1 MWRLIDCGTYLW
13 FVKKS
18 KKYYHCV
25 YHLDGEH
32 KKIKVNATK
41 YPLYSS
47 SEKMKYAY
55 LKTCNLDDNKC
66 IIDRKTYKFH
76 YRLWKNL
83 RKTVLMKEILKQ
95 LKDGRVASS

>member
-13 FVKKS
+13 FIKKS

-41 YPLYSS
+41 YPLYSL

>member
-13 FVKKS
+13 FIKKS

>member
-13 FVKKS
+13 FIKKS
-18 KKYYHCV
+18 KKYYLCV

-32 KKIKVNATK
+32 KKIKFNATK
-41 YPLYSS
+41 YPLYST

-55 LKTCNLDDNKC
+55 LKTWNLDDNKC

>member
-1 MWRLIDCGTYLW
+1 MWKLIDCGTYLW

-25 YHLDGEH
+25 YHIDGEH
-32 KKIKVNATK
+32 KKIKVNATR

-55 LKTCNLDDNKC
+55 LKNSNLDGAKC

-76 YRLWKNL
+76 YRLWKDL
-83 RKTVLMKEILKQ
+83 RKTILMKEILKQ

>member
-13 FVKKS
+13 FIKKS

-32 KKIKVNATK
+32 KKIKFNATK
-41 YPLYSS
+41 YPLYST

-55 LKTCNLDDNKC
+55 LKTWNLDDNKC

-83 RKTVLMKEILKQ
+83 RKQVLMKEILKQ

>member
-1 MWRLIDCGTYLW
+1 MWKLIDCGTYLW

-41 YPLYSS
+41 YPLYST

-55 LKTCNLDDNKC
+55 LKTWNLDDAKC
-66 IIDRKTYKFH
+66 NIDKKTYKFH
-76 YRLWKNL
+76 YRLWKDL

-95 LKDGRVASS
+95 LKDSRVASS

>member
-13 FVKKS
+13 FIKKS

-41 YPLYSS
+41 YPLYST

-55 LKTCNLDDNKC
+55 LKTWNLDDNKC
-66 IIDRKTYKFH
+66 IIDRKTYKFQ

-95 LKDGRVASS
+95 LKDSRVASS